1 MTYSDEYLNHHADRY
16 VADRLHARGVSLE
29 AYLADPHRYHAVAW
43 EPESLLPAQQ
53 AVADRLAA
61 QWAAADETDRL
72 TDHLEAGLA
81 DGVRLAHGALLE
93 PLHHHQMPRSQG
105 ARRRFYR
112 GGVA

>member
-1 MTYSDEYLNHHADRY
+1 MDDSYLNYYADRY
-16 VADRLHARGVSLE
+16 VADRLHAHGVSLD
-29 AYLADPHRYHAVAW
+29 AYLADPDRYQALAW

-72 TDHLEAGLA
+72 ADHLEAGLA
-81 DGVRLAHGALLE
+81 DDVRLAHGALLE
-93 PLHHHQMPRSQG
+93 PLHHRQMPRSQG

-112 GGVA
+112 GVA